1 MISNNRFVVLVCILW
16 LISGLGCDKN
26 IKIIR
31 DGFRLEY
38 AINNPAHAFHV
49 RLVFETNPRD
59 SLIGLM
65 YIARTAK
72 ESGILDYREGH
83 TLRQAT
89 GDTLFMNPS
98 QFSDLLECVNDLHKM
113 IKPSNVYGQSDG
125 KIVNINLRHSGKSYD
140 WRLFG
145 KTDQSSVKKLT
156 AYIETMFEETYP
168 GISLSAENSRIE
180 LSLCNHANS
189 KNTETNFSIY
199 SNNNI
204 IRVHQDSLSAY
215 TLDAGKHLYLWQ
227 VLEANDVWRLDDNK
241 TMQGKYPSFY
251 ELKIQMGKRTHRW
264 SAYAPIYLDDR
275 RYLRIVQAIESTV
288 LSR

>member
-16 LISGLGCDKN
+16 LISSLGCDKN

-227 VLEANDVWRLDDNK
+227 VL
-241 TMQGKYPSFY
+241 
-251 ELKIQMGKRTHRW
+251 
-264 SAYAPIYLDDR
+264 
-275 RYLRIVQAIESTV
+275 
-288 LSR
+288 